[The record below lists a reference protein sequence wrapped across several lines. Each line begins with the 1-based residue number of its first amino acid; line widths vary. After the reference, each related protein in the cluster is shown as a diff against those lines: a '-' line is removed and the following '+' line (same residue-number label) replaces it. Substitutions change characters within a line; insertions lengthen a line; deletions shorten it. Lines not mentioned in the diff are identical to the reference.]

1 MAKYM
6 SKLNGYEIKDANA
19 RAKNAEQDQLINE
32 IGGRVSVLEATTGGG
47 SGSTP
52 SVTSEATKDSTALI
66 TSGGVYN
73 AIQAVKTPL
82 ETEVT
87 ELKQT
92 TATNTNDIKNLKT
105 GVSSNTT
112 NITALN
118 NRVSEVEGDLADLE
132 NSMGQGDTTTLN
144 NAKAYTNTEVNKA
157 KEELNTAIA
166 GKSNSDHNHDNAY
179 APKATTY
186 SKAETQE
193 LIESAKTELNN
204 SITAVNSIKEIT
216 LPQTNWGT
224 LASGGYYITISDT
237 AFTSAMYPVCD
248 VKQTGM
254 TNEER
259 ITAREEWGKVYYV
272 QTGSGSITFQATEKP
287 SIDLVVLVKGA

>member
-19 RAKNAEQDQLINE
+19 RSKNQEQDILINE
-32 IGGRVSVLEATTGGG
+32 LGGRVSVLEAIGGGG
-47 SGSTP
+47 SGETP
-52 SVTSEATKDSTALI
+52 SVTSQVTEGSTALI

-73 AIQAVKTPL
+73 AFASIQGPL
-82 ETEVT
+82 ETEFT

-92 TATNTNDIKNLKT
+92 TTTNTNDIKNLKSSA
-105 GVSSNTT
+105 SSNTT
-112 NITALN
+112 NITGLN
-118 NRVSEVEGDLADLE
+118 DRVGTVEQGLADLE
-132 NSMGQGDTTTLN
+132 TSMGQGDTSTLN
-144 NAKAYTNTEVNKA
+144 SAKGYTNTELNKVKA
-157 KEELNTAIA
+157 ELNTAIA
-166 GKSNSDHNHDNAY
+166 GKSDSDHNHDNTY

-186 SKAETQE
+186 SKTETQE
-193 LIESAKTELNN
+193 LVENAKSELTTSIN
-204 SITAVNSIKEIT
+204 SLTGVKEIT
-216 LPQTNWGT
+216 LPQTNWGS

-237 AFTSAMYPVCD
+237 AITSTMYPVCD
-248 VKQTGM
+248 VKQTNM